1 MSGKGERGK
10 GGLHEET
17 FNLSFINTELKLQT
31 AAICYFSFFG
41 GEKMIFNNPALSG
54 LEAAL

>member
-1 MSGKGERGK
+1 MGKEKEGK
-10 GGLHEET
+10 VEEN
-17 FNLSFINTELKLQT
+17 FNLSFINTEFKLQT
-31 AAICYFSFFG
+31 AVTCYFSFFG